1 MTASCVSSMVTVPSG
16 VFFGSA
22 ANATL
27 LASDT
32 ATAAMIPSTFRRAFM
47 VLLSLRKYERVAIR
61 TRRAPRTFD
70 IGQS

>member
-22 ANATL
+22 ASATL

-32 ATAAMIPSTFRRAFM
+32 ATAAIIPSTFRRAFM
-47 VLLSLRKYERVAIR
+47 FWVLLARYEGDAIKSK
-61 TRRAPRTFD
+61 PRLCVL
-70 IGQS
+70 

>member
-1 MTASCVSSMVTVPSG
+1 MTASWVSSMVTVPSG

-22 ANATL
+22 ASATL

-47 VLLSLRKYERVAIR
+47 FLVLLA
-61 TRRAPRTFD
+61 
-70 IGQS
+70 